1 MIELLINRPWLLL
14 PIAIG
19 GGLVTGWLAAALIEG
34 VLQAINR
41 GRIRARGNRRRR

>member
-1 MIELLINRPWLLL
+1 MIELLIDHPWLLL

-19 GGLVTGWLAAALIEG
+19 GGLATGWLAAALVE
-34 VLQAINR
+34 VLLQAVHR

>member
-1 MIELLINRPWLLL
+1 MIELLIDHPWLLL

-19 GGLVTGWLAAALIEG
+19 GLATGWLAAALVE
-34 VLQAINR
+34 VLPQAIHR